1 MVIFKKIKIKK
12 NKNKNPVK
20 ENKYPQGKYEKLWD
34 VITSNQL
41 GRPKTTILERFL
53 VM

>member
-1 MVIFKKIKIKK
+1 MVILKKKKKI
-12 NKNKNPVK
+12 PVK
-20 ENKYPQGKYEKLWD
+20 ETKYPRGNYEKLWD

-41 GRPKTTILERFL
+41 GRPKTTILEWFL